1 MKRRIPK
8 LLQPEI
14 KTQVAY
20 TAKKLSTCFKD
31 QSKFEHQHVVVYY
44 ADWPNGKCTENY
56 IGEKSCRLS
65 ERIKYHNGRDLK
77 SHFLRHSIEFGNVN
91 VSYEDF
97 NIIANNFN
105 NNHWKRKIAESLL
118 IKEKRPTL
126 KTQNKSVPL
135 KLFN

>member
-1 MKRRIPK
+1 M
-8 LLQPEI
+8 L
-14 KTQVAY
+14 T
-20 TAKKLSTCFKD
+20 
-31 QSKFEHQHVVVYY
+31 
-44 ADWPNGKCTENY
+44 
-56 IGEKSCRLS
+56 
-65 ERIKYHNGRDLK
+65 

-118 IKEKRPTL
+118 IKGKRPTL
-126 KTQNKSVPL
+126 KTENKSVPL